1 MSHSLK
7 DSQERFMV
15 CICTVQ
21 TGLLYLRRAA
31 EACSSSSQRGPFT
44 YPLSGPAS
52 PPPSPFFSSPQN
64 QVAFCSPAAVL
75 ITRFSTAV
83 LPPLHLH
90 LLLLLSGNE
99 RIFFFGGGGIDLV
112 SPAQILKECGL
123 SLVSRCLKIR
133 GFCARSPLSLSVFS
147 PGVKSV

>member
-52 PPPSPFFSSPQN
+52 PPPSPFFPPLRIKWL
-64 QVAFCSPAAVL
+64 F
-75 ITRFSTAV
+75 V
-83 LPPLHLH
+83 LPQRCLSLVSPPLSSLPSSSTSSS
-90 LLLLLSGNE
+90 LGMKGY
-99 RIFFFGGGGIDLV
+99 FFWRGGGVDLV

-147 PGVKSV
+147 PGVRSV

>member
-1 MSHSLK
+1 
-7 DSQERFMV
+7 MV
-15 CICTVQ
+15 CVCTVQ

-31 EACSSSSQRGPFT
+31 EACSSSSQRGLFT

-83 LPPLHLH
+83 LPFL

-99 RIFFFGGGGIDLV
+99 RIFFLGGGGGEKNAAGLEET
-112 SPAQILKECGL
+112 QKGCG
-123 SLVSRCLKIR
+123 
-133 GFCARSPLSLSVFS
+133 
-147 PGVKSV
+147 